1 MQKMIANL
9 GQIALISL
17 GIYLAIAL
25 ILIATDRP
33 VDPVVEDEPVSMNA
47 LMDASYTELPPLQTY
62 TGQDGAALAY
72 RFYASRQPSDKLLF
86 LLHGSGWHSMQFHPL
101 AHAISR
107 SGVAHV
113 VTPDLR
119 GHGFTPARR
128 GDVDY
133 IGQLEDDLAALIRTV
148 QQDYPGAQVIVGG
161 HSSGGGLAVRFAGG
175 SHGAL
180 ADAYLLLAPFLKYN
194 APTTRPNSGG
204 WAQPNARRIAG
215 LSMLNRL
222 GISWLNGLT
231 VIRFAMPQAVLDST
245 LGHTATT
252 AYSYRLNTSYAPRDN
267 YTGDLAAMRQPFLL
281 AVGEADESFVAEAYE
296 PLISAHTDSGVYA
309 LLPDTGHIDLLTNPQ
324 LAPLLEVWLA
334 DDFVQESTK

>member
-62 TGQDGAALAY
+62 TAQDGAALAY
-72 RFYASRQPSDKLLF
+72 RFYASQRPSDKVIF

-101 AHAISR
+101 AAAL
-107 SGVAHV
+107 SGNGLAHV
-113 VTPDLR
+113 VAPDLR
-119 GHGFTPARR
+119 GHGAAPARR
-128 GDVDY
+128 GDVDT
-133 IGQLEDDLAALIRTV
+133 IGQLEDDLAALIQTV

-175 SHGAL
+175 AHGAL

-204 WAQPNARRIAG
+204 WAQPNSRRIAG
-215 LSMLNRL
+215 LMMLNRL

-231 VIRFAMPQAVLDST
+231 VIRFAMPQAVLDGP

-252 AYSYRLNTSYAPRDN
+252 AYSYRLNTSYAPRAN
-267 YTGDLAAMRQPFLL
+267 YTDDLAAMQQPFLL
-281 AVGEADESFVAEAYE
+281 VAGEADESFVAEAYE
-296 PLISAHTDSGVYA
+296 PVISAYTDSGAYV

-324 LAPLLEVWLA
+324 LVPLMEAWLA
-334 DDFVQESTK
+334 NDFTQESIK